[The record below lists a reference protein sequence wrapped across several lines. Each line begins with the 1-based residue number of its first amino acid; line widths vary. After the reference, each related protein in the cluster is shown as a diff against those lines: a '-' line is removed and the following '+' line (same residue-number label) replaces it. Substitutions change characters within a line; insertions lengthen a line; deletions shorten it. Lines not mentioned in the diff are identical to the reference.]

1 MTTSK
6 SPLPR
11 LLAAR
16 GIRRIE
22 LAAASG
28 VGCKTIARICQGD
41 IEAMRMGTLCRV
53 ARALGVAPADLAPQL
68 ATPQQTRRPD
78 AAGHPSLRSRAFRS
92 P

>member
-1 MTTSK
+1 MTTRNA
-6 SPLPR
+6 PLPR
-11 LLAAR
+11 ILNAR

-41 IEAMRMGTLCRV
+41 IDAMRIGTLCRV

-68 ATPQQTRRPD
+68 ATRQRPGRPD
-78 AAGHPSLRSRAFRS
+78 AAWDPSLRSRSFTS
-92 P
+92 T